1 MPRGMSLA
9 KLQAIGAV
17 QSKAEK
23 SLAQPSLQAV
33 SVRWDH
39 RKQTRVLLD
48 KKGTSWKD
56 LYLSHV
62 FLSCLRYLCIQQWTD
77 CIPCTNAD
85 QLLKSC
91 KWLWAVPVPLQGI
104 YQPNDRNKVQESC
117 YLYSLSEKKV
127 LAAWWCLQ
135 TAIFSLK
142 KKKKKHKKL
151 PNGEEQCCKRQ
162 KQRDCWSCNISKH
175 IHVNLTEKK
184 TSLRNGIFLPQQ
196 RRHTTTQET
205 TNFILKCAG
214 WTQHIF
220 RRTAAFPP
228 HAGKPDCII
237 APHRA
242 SHLLQSFLEC
252 NKEIRGNMLATE
264 NCQLLEIINPFKCLR
279 NILSQ
284 SCEVG
289 TAHTEEKYHRHWHE
303 SMKQQPVLMRCLVWV
318 FFTGPSTTSISL
330 KSLGK
335 TMAWARGSRRRE
347 VAHQ

>member
-23 SLAQPSLQAV
+23 PLAQPSLQAV

-91 KWLWAVPVPLQGI
+91 MWLWAVPVPLQGI

-142 KKKKKHKKL
+142 KKKKSTRNS
-151 PNGEEQCCKRQ
+151 P
-162 KQRDCWSCNISKH
+162 
-175 IHVNLTEKK
+175 TEKSSAAK
-184 TSLRNGIFLPQQ
+184 GRSRGTAEVVTFQSTSMWISQKKRPPWGMGSSCPNKDGIPQLR
-196 RRHTTTQET
+196 
-205 TNFILKCAG
+205 
-214 WTQHIF
+214 
-220 RRTAAFPP
+220 
-228 HAGKPDCII
+228 KPLTSFSNVLDG
-237 APHRA
+237 H
-242 SHLLQSFLEC
+242 STFLE
-252 NKEIRGNMLATE
+252 E
-264 NCQLLEIINPFKCLR
+264 LR
-279 NILSQ
+279 HSLPMQASL
-284 SCEVG
+284 
-289 TAHTEEKYHRHWHE
+289 TA
-303 SMKQQPVLMRCLVWV
+303 
-318 FFTGPSTTSISL
+318 
-330 KSLGK
+330 
-335 TMAWARGSRRRE
+335 
-347 VAHQ
+347 